1 MRGHPALLALALLAG
16 PTWAETGAAGLHLRL
31 DQAVAGSGQCQL
43 VFVLE
48 NRTGTSL
55 DQVQAETVLLTPE
68 TRVLQ
73 LTLLDFQSLPADS
86 LRVRSFNLPGIDCG
100 QVGRVLFNAIPL
112 CSPLGGAEC
121 ASALR
126 VSSNTAIEVLK

>member
-1 MRGHPALLALALLAG
+1 MRGLPAFLALALSAAPAL
-16 PTWAETGAAGLHLRL
+16 AETGMAGLHLRL

-43 VFVLE
+43 VFVVE
-48 NRTGTSL
+48 NRTGTAL

-73 LTLLDFQSLPADS
+73 LTLLDFQALPADS

-100 QVGRVLFNAIPL
+100 AVGRVLFNALPI
-112 CSPLGGAEC
+112 CSPLGADAC
-121 ASALR
+121 ARALQ
-126 VSSNTAIEVLK
+126 VGSNTTIEVLK